1 MESFKEVG
9 GWTFILGCP
18 RKLVEGVLGC
28 FRNLEVPRQRD
39 ADDALPPPHNL
50 LLAFWGILVVGL
62 GWGWKSKEVGVG
74 GRIGAM

>member
-9 GWTFILGCP
+9 GWTFVLGCP

-39 ADDALPPPHNL
+39 AEDALPPPGNL
-50 LLAFWGILVVGL
+50 LLTFWGILVVGL
-62 GWGWKSKEVGVG
+62 GRGWKSKEVGVG
-74 GRIGAM
+74 GRIGAL